1 MKLFFKV
8 LVFLA
13 IVFNAHAKEKEID
26 LLSLD
31 TEGSEL
37 MILESIDFSYY
48 YIKVMILEYNYHNE
62 KILKL
67 LNQTVIYL
75 AYTQ

>member
-1 MKLFFKV
+1 
-8 LVFLA
+8 
-13 IVFNAHAKEKEID
+13 
-26 LLSLD
+26 LSID

-37 MILESIDFSYY
+37 MILESIDFSHY

-67 LNQTVIYL
+67 LNDNGFEILKQIGVDLIIKNKKFIP
-75 AYTQ
+75 